1 MDVSEKWGDSVDAAV
16 ELALEDLN
24 ATPDEVDVEVLEQ
37 PSKGFLGLG
46 AKLAF
51 VRVTRKKSGNKENKE
66 KEESEFSVSLTPK
79 KKGAKKSIFELGN
92 DLDEDEAESASAP
105 KEKSVEDVIPFDELQ
120 PKKRTPHH
128 REAPSYREVSHS
140 YPAPERKQ
148 KRRSEK
154 KDEKRVEKR
163 DYDKIIESVEPI
175 IQPVDPAALTDLT
188 DSAAFDFLKN
198 LIKAMG
204 IDVTVTG
211 ATDGKSLYFHIAG
224 KDSGT
229 AIGKRGATLDA
240 IQYLTSLV
248 ANKGGDEYVRVV
260 VDAENYRAKREVALE
275 KFALRLS
282 DRVART
288 GRSVRL
294 EPMNPYERK
303 VIHSTLQKDPRVTT
317 RSEGEDPYRRVVIE
331 PK

>member
-16 ELALEDLN
+16 ELALQDLH
-24 ATPDEVDVEVLEQ
+24 ATPDEVDVEILEQ

-51 VRVTRKKSGNKENKE
+51 VRVTRKDSGNNEE
-66 KEESEFSVSLTPK
+66 KEESPLGSPIGLTPK
-79 KKGAKKSIFELGN
+79 KNGAQKSILELGR
-92 DLDEDEAESASAP
+92 DLDEDESEDTH
-105 KEKSVEDVIPFDELQ
+105 KEKTVEDVIPFDELQ
-120 PKKRTPHH
+120 PKKRKPHH
-128 REAPSYREVSHS
+128 REAPQYHAAEEQPSA
-140 YPAPERKQ
+140 PARRQ
-148 KRRSEK
+148 KRRSDK

-163 DYDKIIESVEPI
+163 DYDKIIASVEPI
-175 IQPVDPAALTDLT
+175 IQPVDPATLTELT
-188 DSAAFDFLKN
+188 DSEAFDFLKN
-198 LIKAMG
+198 MIKAMD
-204 IDVTVTG
+204 IDVSVTG
-211 ATDGKSLYFHIAG
+211 ATDGSSLYFHIAG

-229 AIGKRGATLDA
+229 VIGKRGATLDA

-248 ANKGGDEYVRVV
+248 ANKGGEEYVRVV
-260 VDAENYRAKREVALE
+260 VDAENYRAKREAALE

-282 DRVART
+282 DKVART
-288 GRSVRL
+288 GRSVKL

-303 VIHSTLQKDPRVTT
+303 VIHSTLQKDSRVTT